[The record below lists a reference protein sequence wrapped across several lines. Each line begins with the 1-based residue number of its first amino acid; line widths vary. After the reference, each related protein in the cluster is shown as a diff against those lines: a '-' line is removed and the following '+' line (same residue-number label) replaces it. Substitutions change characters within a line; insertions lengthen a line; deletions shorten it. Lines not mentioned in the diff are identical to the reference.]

1 MKVFENLKSLKF
13 DMENKGWL
21 IDSFLFKYKQ
31 QEFIV
36 LVKLYSEA
44 AKKPDYALL
53 ELEFMKKDNFMD
65 NLIVPANSVKLF
77 IDAKMLRTYFNIEYG
92 ENLGMILQQFN
103 KFLASSIPT
112 YKTEQKS
119 GLEEKAMSNSLSQ
132 SDADDPDKIYCFAVK
147 RNRVKVNGTYGE
159 QSPFNVNKARIWR
172 KDLYDKLNCS
182 NEKHISFCFSKN
194 PKENKTDDEIIYNWT
209 SNRKVE

>member
-1 MKVFENLKSLKF
+1 MKVFENLKSLKS

-21 IDSFLFKYKQ
+21 IDSFLFTYKQ

-44 AKKPDYALL
+44 ARKPDYALL
-53 ELEFMKKDNFMD
+53 ELEFLKRDNFTD

-77 IDAKMLRTYFNIEYG
+77 IDAKTLRTYFNIEYG
-92 ENLGMILQQFN
+92 ENLGVILQQFN
-103 KFLASSIPT
+103 EFLASFVPA

-119 GLEEKAMSNSLSQ
+119 RLEEKAISNSLSQ

-147 RNRVKVNGTYGE
+147 RNRVKADGTYGE
-159 QSPFNVNKARIWR
+159 RSPFNDNKARVWR
-172 KDLYDKLNCS
+172 KDLYDKLNCR

-194 PKENKTDDEIIYNWT
+194 PEDKKSDDEIIYNWT